1 MFRWTWLVGALVL
14 VVGVGVGVADIEPGR
29 TDGPEGSEY
38 GKGGYRYNRMGGQ
51 YYLEPFF
58 GSAQVGRE
66 VEGADNISQT
76 DLMGGFNAGY
86 QIEDWLAFQLGF
98 GYISEQKISLFSAG
112 IRNRY
117 NLEPFGYFFAL
128 DAEIYSPE
136 QGNNQFGIVPGAG
149 AELLLSERLRVG
161 LGYQHDFIFS
171 DGNIGIN
178 RFIAKLQFKF

>member
-1 MFRWTWLVGALVL
+1 MFRWTWLVGALAL
-14 VVGVGVGVADIEPGR
+14 IVGVGVGVADTEPGR
-29 TDGPEGSEY
+29 TDGPEVSEY
-38 GKGGYRYNRMGGQ
+38 GKGGYRYSGMGGQ

-66 VEGADNISQT
+66 VEGADESSRTN
-76 DLMGGFNAGY
+76 LMGGFNAGY

-98 GYISEQKISLFSAG
+98 AYISEQQISLYSAG

-136 QGNNQFGIVPGAG
+136 QEKSQFGIAPGVG

-171 DGNIGIN
+171 DDNIGIN
-178 RFIAKLQFKF
+178 RFTAKLQFKF

>member
-14 VVGVGVGVADIEPGR
+14 MVGVGVADTEPGR

-38 GKGGYRYNRMGGQ
+38 GKGGYRYSGMGGQ

-66 VEGADNISQT
+66 VEGADESSRT
-76 DLMGGFNAGY
+76 DLVGGFNAGY

-98 GYISEQKISLFSAG
+98 AYISEQQISLYSAG

-136 QGNNQFGIVPGAG
+136 QEKSQFGIAPGAG

-171 DGNIGIN
+171 DDNIGIN
-178 RFIAKLQFKF
+178 RFTAKLQFKF